1 MNSIL
6 EVKNLNVRFNENS
19 IIKDVSF
26 EVNQGNVLAII
37 GPNGAGKTVL
47 FKTLLG
53 LIPYEGEVKW
63 REGIKIGYVPQ
74 TLAIEKDLPVSV
86 LEFLKFKNAPM
97 SEIYEALEAVGFLK
111 SSEEHGNHHLRHHL
125 LRNKLGNLSGG
136 ELQRVLIAY
145 AILDHPNVLLFD
157 EPTSGIDIGGEET
170 IYSLIEKLHQKQG
183 LTTLLIS
190 HDLNIVYRYASNVL
204 CLNKRKICYG
214 PPKETLTPEA
224 LEELYGT
231 EIGIYAHKH

>member
-86 LEFLKFKNAPM
+86 LEF
-97 SEIYEALEAVGFLK
+97 
-111 SSEEHGNHHLRHHL
+111 
-125 LRNKLGNLSGG
+125 
-136 ELQRVLIAY
+136 
-145 AILDHPNVLLFD
+145 
-157 EPTSGIDIGGEET
+157 
-170 IYSLIEKLHQKQG
+170 
-183 LTTLLIS
+183 
-190 HDLNIVYRYASNVL
+190 
-204 CLNKRKICYG
+204 
-214 PPKETLTPEA
+214 
-224 LEELYGT
+224 
-231 EIGIYAHKH
+231 